1 MFKVWGFSRV
11 VKKVKCPQLKCA
23 YIMGGGCKNCK
34 QCDCEPNMINENCD
48 ICYNCSKD
56 EGILRW
62 DNQDENTEE
71 QKDTE
76 TIQEEIKVK
85 EKPIEVK
92 A

>member
-23 YIMGGGCKNCK
+23 FNIMGGGCKNCK

-71 QKDTE
+71 QKV
-76 TIQEEIKVK
+76 QEEIKVK